1 MRYYYFEKL
10 DVWQLSKN
18 LSVEIYKLTES
29 YPKNEIFSL
38 VNQIRRA
45 TVSVASNI
53 AEGSGRIS
61 GRDTAHFIQLAYGSL
76 MEVLNQ
82 ILISKDLNFISEDKY
97 LDMRSRIEEISNK
110 LNALRTSYLTKFTN
124 SRIHK
129 ST

>member
-29 YPKNEIFSL
+29 YPKNEMFGL

-61 GRDTAHFIQLAYGSL
+61 GRDKAHFIQLAYGSL

-124 SRIHK
+124 
-129 ST
+129 